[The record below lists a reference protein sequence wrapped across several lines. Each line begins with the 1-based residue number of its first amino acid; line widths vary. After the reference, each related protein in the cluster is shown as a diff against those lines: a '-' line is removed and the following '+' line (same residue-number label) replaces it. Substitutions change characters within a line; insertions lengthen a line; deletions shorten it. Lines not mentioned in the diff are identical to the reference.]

1 MTLTAP
7 IAALIQM
14 PWRGLNGPNAGLIA
28 ALPTASAAPRASWAD
43 GFALQTMEAGGNAFP
58 SGQDLNAVL
67 NQMSQ
72 LLLWVNAGGQ
82 WPFNATLASEIGG
95 YPLGA
100 KLQLNDGITT
110 VINTVA
116 GNTQDPNAA
125 LTGWYVDDGT
135 PTGTITVWPGSLA
148 NLPPGR
154 LNCDGSS
161 LLVAAFPRLFAVL
174 GYTWGGSG
182 ANFNLP
188 NFQER
193 FPQGADATYPLGT
206 TGGSAQALL
215 NHTHTYTETNITGGT
230 GGAGGNPSLPVQAGG
245 VATGGPSIAT
255 TSTSLPPFNAVNFI
269 IKA

>member
-1 MTLTAP
+1 MTLTVP
-7 IAALIQM
+7 TSALIQM
-14 PWRGLNGPNAGLIA
+14 AWRGLNGPNAGLLA
-28 ALPTASAAPRASWAD
+28 TLPVASAAPRASWAD
-43 GFALQTMEAGGNAFP
+43 GFPLETMEVGGNAFP
-58 SGQDLNAVL
+58 SGPDMNAAL
-67 NQMSQ
+67 NQLSQ
-72 LLLWVNAGGQ
+72 LILWMEVGGQ
-82 WPFNATLASEIGG
+82 WPFNAALASGIGG

-100 KLQLNDGITT
+100 KIQLNDGITT
-110 VINTVA
+110 VISTVS

-135 PTGTITVWPGSLA
+135 PTGTITIWPGALT

-161 LLVAAFPRLFAVL
+161 LLVASYPRLFAAI

-188 NFQER
+188 NFQEF
-193 FPQGADATYPLGT
+193 FPMGADSTYPLGT
-206 TGGSAQALL
+206 VGGSAHALL
-215 NHTHTYTETNITGGT
+215 SHTHTYTETNITGGT
-230 GGAGGNPSLPVQAGG
+230 GGAGGNPSLPVQAVG

-255 TSTSLPPFNAVNFI
+255 TATSLPPFNAVNFI